1 MLTLLSIFS
10 LFGIQKPPVITTP
23 SFSTTIGTFTGSLCV
38 GGTTAGLPNHLPEFP
53 FLGEFLVQQGKVMD
67 QVPARLNECG
77 TRGDGAVGLD
87 AEYEF
92 SVLKRQQRL
101 NGRDD

>member
-1 MLTLLSIFS
+1 
-10 LFGIQKPPVITTP
+10 
-23 SFSTTIGTFTGSLCV
+23 
-38 GGTTAGLPNHLPEFP
+38 
-53 FLGEFLVQQGKVMD
+53 MD